1 MKIFLRFFFYLF
13 KDSNEFFHYSCEE
26 YDRTHNFCSSDA
38 SLENK
43 RFLCAATCKVCPE
56 PTTETPKES
65 KEKSEEIVTDVPRVV
80 TEPFEDG
87 SSDPF
92 ETGRPETTVE
102 EVVEE
107 STHPATI
114 EPEVAETTEDS
125 SLDST
130 ETEQPQATTGNPE
143 IFSFATH

>member
-1 MKIFLRFFFYLF
+1 M
-13 KDSNEFFHYSCEE
+13 
-26 YDRTHNFCSSDA
+26 
-38 SLENK
+38 
-43 RFLCAATCKVCPE
+43 
-56 PTTETPKES
+56 
-65 KEKSEEIVTDVPRVV
+65 